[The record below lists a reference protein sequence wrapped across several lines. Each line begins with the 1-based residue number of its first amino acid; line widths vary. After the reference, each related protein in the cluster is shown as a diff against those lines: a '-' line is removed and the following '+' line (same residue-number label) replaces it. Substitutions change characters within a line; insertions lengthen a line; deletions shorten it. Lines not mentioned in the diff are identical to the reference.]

1 MKVVEYNSKIYY
13 LKLSVKDYIAIK
25 QLGIIERLSTYPST
39 VDYLSLCSILMNK
52 YNFSEDDLYE
62 FMDFITEEY
71 DMNIFLE
78 ELLIDSGI
86 VSNDNSND
94 NSNSSKSD
102 TTSIE
107 CNKEQE
113 QLTFEKQLDFMLKNC
128 LSYGMDI
135 DTFYDMT
142 FHEIQLF
149 IEGVVE
155 RRDAD
160 SRDKTMFDY
169 LLANLITLGTGI
181 AFGSKTS
188 FPSYEDYYGKML
200 GNVNNQTNEDNMVLE
215 GYATDE
221 LGNKTPIY
229 KRKLDT
235 NRDIARMELLTL
247 AQQQKLNS
255 LQKELN
261 ERKQEEQSE

>member
-52 YNFSEDDLYE
+52 YHFSEDDLYE

-71 DMNIFLE
+71 DMNTFLE

-86 VSNDNSND
+86 VSNDNSN
-94 NSNSSKSD
+94 SSSSKSD
-102 TTSIE
+102 TASIE
-107 CNKEQE
+107 CNKE

-142 FHEIQLF
+142 FREIQLF

-188 FPSYEDYYGKML
+188 FPSYEDYY
-200 GNVNNQTNEDNMVLE
+200 
-215 GYATDE
+215 
-221 LGNKTPIY
+221 
-229 KRKLDT
+229 
-235 NRDIARMELLTL
+235 
-247 AQQQKLNS
+247 
-255 LQKELN
+255 
-261 ERKQEEQSE
+261 

>member
-71 DMNIFLE
+71 DMNTFLE

-86 VSNDNSND
+86 VSNDD
-94 NSNSSKSD
+94 SNSSKSD

-113 QLTFEKQLDFMLKNC
+113 QLTFEEQLDFMLKNC
-128 LSYGMDI
+128 LSYGMNV

-181 AFGSKTS
+181 AFGSKAS

-200 GNVNNQTNEDNMVLE
+200 GNVNNQTNEDDMILE

-229 KRKLDT
+229 KRKLDV
-235 NRDIARMELLTL
+235 NRDIARMELLAL

>member
-1 MKVVEYNSKIYY
+1 
-13 LKLSVKDYIAIK
+13 
-25 QLGIIERLSTYPST
+25 
-39 VDYLSLCSILMNK
+39 
-52 YNFSEDDLYE
+52 
-62 FMDFITEEY
+62 MDFITEEY
-71 DMNIFLE
+71 DMNTFLE

-86 VSNDNSND
+86 VSNDD
-94 NSNSSKSD
+94 SNSSKSD

-113 QLTFEKQLDFMLKNC
+113 QLTFEEQLDFMLKNC
-128 LSYGMDI
+128 LSYGMNV

-142 FHEIQLF
+142 FQEIQLF

-160 SRDKTMFDY
+160 SRDKTMLDY

-181 AFGSKTS
+181 AFGSKAS
-188 FPSYEDYYGKML
+188 FPSYEDYYGKIL
-200 GNVNNQTNEDNMVLE
+200 GNVNNQTNEDDMILE

-229 KRKLDT
+229 KRKLNA
-235 NRDIARMELLTL
+235 NRDIARMELLAL

-261 ERKQEEQSE
+261 EQKQEEQSK

>member
-25 QLGIIERLSTYPST
+25 QLGIIERISTFPST

-52 YNFSEDDLYE
+52 YDFSEDDLYE

-71 DMNIFLE
+71 DMNTFLE

-86 VSNDNSND
+86 VSNDD
-94 NSNSSKSD
+94 SNSSKSD

-113 QLTFEKQLDFMLKNC
+113 QLTFEEQLDFMLKNC
-128 LSYGMDI
+128 LSYGMNV

-181 AFGSKTS
+181 AFGSKAS
-188 FPSYEDYYGKML
+188 FPSYEDYYGKIL
-200 GNVNNQTNEDNMVLE
+200 GNVNNQTNEDDMVLE

-229 KRKLDT
+229 KRKLDA

-255 LQKELN
+255 LQKELDKQ
-261 ERKQEEQSE
+261 KQEEQSK

>member
-86 VSNDNSND
+86 VSNDD
-94 NSNSSKSD
+94 SNSSKSD

-181 AFGSKTS
+181 AFGSKVS

-200 GNVNNQTNEDNMVLE
+200 GNVNNQTNEDDMVLE

-229 KRKLDT
+229 KRKLDV
-235 NRDIARMELLTL
+235 NRDIARMELLAL

>member
-52 YNFSEDDLYE
+52 YDFSEDDLYE
-62 FMDFITEEY
+62 FIDFITEEY

-86 VSNDNSND
+86 VSNDD
-94 NSNSSKSD
+94 SNSSKSD

-128 LSYGMDI
+128 LSYGMNV

-181 AFGSKTS
+181 AFGSKAS

-200 GNVNNQTNEDNMVLE
+200 GNVNNQTNEDDMILE

-229 KRKLDT
+229 KRKLDA

-255 LQKELN
+255 LQKELDKQ
-261 ERKQEEQSE
+261 KQEEQSE

>member
-71 DMNIFLE
+71 DMNTFLE

-86 VSNDNSND
+86 VSNDD
-94 NSNSSKSD
+94 SNSSKSD

-113 QLTFEKQLDFMLKNC
+113 QLTFEEQLDFMLKNC
-128 LSYGMDI
+128 LSYGMNV

-181 AFGSKTS
+181 AFGSKAS

-200 GNVNNQTNEDNMVLE
+200 GNVNNQTNEDDMVLE

-229 KRKLDT
+229 KRKLNA

-255 LQKELN
+255 LQKELDKQ
-261 ERKQEEQSE
+261 KQEEQSK

>member
-62 FMDFITEEY
+62 FMDFVTEEY
-71 DMNIFLE
+71 DMNTFLE

-86 VSNDNSND
+86 VSNDN

-113 QLTFEKQLDFMLKNC
+113 QLTFEKQLDFMLKDC
-128 LSYGMDI
+128 LAYGMNV

-155 RRDAD
+155 RRDSD
-160 SRDKTMFDY
+160 NHDKAMFDY
-169 LLANLITLGTGI
+169 MLANLIALGTGI
-181 AFGSKTS
+181 AFGSKAS

-200 GNVNNQTNEDNMVLE
+200 GDVDNQTNEDDMILE

-229 KRKLDT
+229 KRKLDA
-235 NRDIARMELLTL
+235 NRDIARMELLAL

-255 LQKELN
+255 LQKELDKQ
-261 ERKQEEQSE
+261 KQEEQSK

>member
-25 QLGIIERLSTYPST
+25 QLCIIERLSTYPST

-71 DMNIFLE
+71 DMNTFLE

-86 VSNDNSND
+86 VSNDD
-94 NSNSSKSD
+94 SNSSKSD

-113 QLTFEKQLDFMLKNC
+113 QLTFEEQLDFMLKNC
-128 LSYGMDI
+128 LSYGMNV

-181 AFGSKTS
+181 AFGSKAS

-229 KRKLDT
+229 KRKVNA
-235 NRDIARMELLTL
+235 NRDIARMELLAL

-255 LQKELN
+255 LQKELDKQ
-261 ERKQEEQSE
+261 KQEEQSK

>member
-39 VDYLSLCSILMNK
+39 VDYLSLCSILTNK
-52 YNFSEDDLYE
+52 YDFSEDDLYE

-71 DMNIFLE
+71 DMNTFLE

-86 VSNDNSND
+86 ISDNN

-113 QLTFEKQLDFMLKNC
+113 QLTFEEQLDFMLKNC
-128 LSYGMDI
+128 LSYGMNV

-181 AFGSKTS
+181 AFGSKAS
-188 FPSYEDYYGKML
+188 FPSYEDYYGKIL
-200 GNVNNQTNEDNMVLE
+200 GNVNNQTNEDDMILE

-229 KRKLDT
+229 KRKLNA
-235 NRDIARMELLTL
+235 NRDIARMELLAL

-255 LQKELN
+255 LQKELDKQ
-261 ERKQEEQSE
+261 KQEEQSK

>member
-1 MKVVEYNSKIYY
+1 MKVIEYNSKIYY

-39 VDYLSLCSILMNK
+39 VDYLSLCSILMHK

-62 FMDFITEEY
+62 FMDFITEQY
-71 DMNIFLE
+71 DMNTFLE

-86 VSNDNSND
+86 VSNDD
-94 NSNSSKSD
+94 SNSSKSD

-113 QLTFEKQLDFMLKNC
+113 QLTFEEQLDFMLKNC
-128 LSYGMDI
+128 LSYGMNV

-181 AFGSKTS
+181 AFGSKAS
-188 FPSYEDYYGKML
+188 FPSYEDYYGKIL
-200 GNVNNQTNEDNMVLE
+200 GNVNNQTNEDDMILE

-229 KRKLDT
+229 KRKLDA
-235 NRDIARMELLTL
+235 NRDIARMELLAL

-255 LQKELN
+255 LQKELDKQ
-261 ERKQEEQSE
+261 KQEEQSK

>member
-62 FMDFITEEY
+62 FMDFITEQY
-71 DMNIFLE
+71 DMNTFLE

-86 VSNDNSND
+86 VSNDD
-94 NSNSSKSD
+94 SNSSKSD

-113 QLTFEKQLDFMLKNC
+113 QLTFEEQLDFMLKNC
-128 LSYGMDI
+128 LSYGMNV

-181 AFGSKTS
+181 AFGSKAS
-188 FPSYEDYYGKML
+188 FPSYEDYYGKIL
-200 GNVNNQTNEDNMVLE
+200 GNVNNQTNEDDMVLE

-229 KRKLDT
+229 KRKLNA
-235 NRDIARMELLTL
+235 NRDIARMELLAL
-247 AQQQKLNS
+247 AQQQKINS
-255 LQKELN
+255 LQKELDKQ
-261 ERKQEEQSE
+261 KQEEQSK

>member
-52 YNFSEDDLYE
+52 HNFSEDDLYE

-71 DMNIFLE
+71 DMNTFLE

-86 VSNDNSND
+86 VSNDD
-94 NSNSSKSD
+94 SNSSKSD

-113 QLTFEKQLDFMLKNC
+113 QLTFEEQLDFMLKNC
-128 LSYGMDI
+128 LSYGMNV

-181 AFGSKTS
+181 AFGSKAS
-188 FPSYEDYYGKML
+188 FPSYEDYYGNML
-200 GNVNNQTNEDNMVLE
+200 GNVNNQTNEDDMVLE

-229 KRKLDT
+229 KRKLNA

-247 AQQQKLNS
+247 AQQQRLNS
-255 LQKELN
+255 LQKELDKQ
-261 ERKQEEQSE
+261 KQEEQSE

>member
-25 QLGIIERLSTYPST
+25 QLGIIEKLSTYPST

-71 DMNIFLE
+71 DMNTFLE

-86 VSNDNSND
+86 VSNDD
-94 NSNSSKSD
+94 SNSSKSD
-102 TTSIE
+102 ATSIE

-113 QLTFEKQLDFMLKNC
+113 QLTFEEQLDFMLKNC
-128 LSYGMDI
+128 LSYGMDV

-160 SRDKTMFDY
+160 SHDKTMFDY

-181 AFGSKTS
+181 AFGSKAS

-200 GNVNNQTNEDNMVLE
+200 GNVNNQTNEDDMVLE

-229 KRKLDT
+229 KRKLNA
-235 NRDIARMELLTL
+235 NRDIARMELLAL

-255 LQKELN
+255 LQKELDKQ
-261 ERKQEEQSE
+261 KQEEQSK

>member
-39 VDYLSLCSILMNK
+39 VDYLSLCSILTNK
-52 YNFSEDDLYE
+52 YDFSEDDLYE

-71 DMNIFLE
+71 DMNTFLE

-86 VSNDNSND
+86 VSNDD
-94 NSNSSKSD
+94 SNSSKSD

-113 QLTFEKQLDFMLKNC
+113 QLTFEEQLDFMLKNC
-128 LSYGMDI
+128 LSYGMNV

-181 AFGSKTS
+181 AFGSKAS

-200 GNVNNQTNEDNMVLE
+200 GNVNNQTNEDDMVLE

-229 KRKLDT
+229 KRKLDA

-255 LQKELN
+255 LQKELDKQ
-261 ERKQEEQSE
+261 KQEEQSE

>member
-1 MKVVEYNSKIYY
+1 MKVIEYNSKIYY

-39 VDYLSLCSILMNK
+39 VDYLSLCSILMHK

-71 DMNIFLE
+71 DMNTFLE

-86 VSNDNSND
+86 VSNDD
-94 NSNSSKSD
+94 SNSSKSD

-113 QLTFEKQLDFMLKNC
+113 QLTFEEQLDFMLKNC
-128 LSYGMDI
+128 LSYGMNV

-181 AFGSKTS
+181 AFGSKAS
-188 FPSYEDYYGKML
+188 FPSYEDYYGKIL
-200 GNVNNQTNEDNMVLE
+200 GNVNNQTNEDDMILE

-229 KRKLDT
+229 KRKLDA
-235 NRDIARMELLTL
+235 NRDIARMELLAL

-255 LQKELN
+255 LQKELDKQ
-261 ERKQEEQSE
+261 KQEEQSK

>member
-25 QLGIIERLSTYPST
+25 QLGIIEKLSTYPST

-71 DMNIFLE
+71 DMNTFLE

-86 VSNDNSND
+86 ISDNN

-102 TTSIE
+102 ATSIE

-113 QLTFEKQLDFMLKNC
+113 QLTFEKQLDFMLKDC
-128 LSYGMDI
+128 LAYGMNV

-149 IEGVVE
+149 IEGVVK
-155 RRDAD
+155 RKD
-160 SRDKTMFDY
+160 SDNHDKAMFDY
-169 LLANLITLGTGI
+169 MLANLITLGTGI
-181 AFGSKTS
+181 AFGSKAS

-200 GNVNNQTNEDNMVLE
+200 GDVDNQTNEDDMILE

-229 KRKLDT
+229 KRKLDA
-235 NRDIARMELLTL
+235 NRDIARMELLAL

-255 LQKELN
+255 LQKELDKQ
-261 ERKQEEQSE
+261 KQEEQSK

>member
-86 VSNDNSND
+86 VSNDNSN
-94 NSNSSKSD
+94 SSKSD

-128 LSYGMDI
+128 LSYGMNI

>member
-39 VDYLSLCSILMNK
+39 IDYLSLCSILTNK
-52 YNFSEDDLYE
+52 YDFSEDDLYE
-62 FMDFITEEY
+62 FMDFITEQY
-71 DMNIFLE
+71 DMNTFLE

-86 VSNDNSND
+86 ISDNN

-113 QLTFEKQLDFMLKNC
+113 QLTFEEQLDFMLKNC
-128 LSYGMDI
+128 LSYGMNV

-181 AFGSKTS
+181 AFGSKAS

-200 GNVNNQTNEDNMVLE
+200 GNVNNQTNEDDMVLE

-229 KRKLDT
+229 KRKLNA
-235 NRDIARMELLTL
+235 NRDIARMELLAL

-255 LQKELN
+255 LQKELDKQ
-261 ERKQEEQSE
+261 KQEEQSK

>member
-39 VDYLSLCSILMNK
+39 VDYLSLCSILTNK
-52 YNFSEDDLYE
+52 YDFSEDDLYE

-86 VSNDNSND
+86 VSND

-181 AFGSKTS
+181 AFGSKVS

-200 GNVNNQTNEDNMVLE
+200 GNVNNQTNEDDMILE

-229 KRKLDT
+229 KRKLDV

>member
-1 MKVVEYNSKIYY
+1 MKVIEYNSKIYY

-71 DMNIFLE
+71 DMNTFLE

-86 VSNDNSND
+86 VSNDD
-94 NSNSSKSD
+94 SNSSKSD

-107 CNKEQE
+107 YNKEQE
-113 QLTFEKQLDFMLKNC
+113 QLTFEEQLDFMLKNC
-128 LSYGMDI
+128 LSYGMNV

-160 SRDKTMFDY
+160 SHDKTMLDY

-181 AFGSKTS
+181 AFGSKAS
-188 FPSYEDYYGKML
+188 FPSYEDYYGKIL
-200 GNVNNQTNEDNMVLE
+200 GNVNNQTNEDDMILE

-229 KRKLDT
+229 KRKLDA
-235 NRDIARMELLTL
+235 NRDIARMELLAL

-255 LQKELN
+255 LQKELDKQ
-261 ERKQEEQSE
+261 KQEEQSK

>member
-39 VDYLSLCSILMNK
+39 VVYLSLCSILMNK

-71 DMNIFLE
+71 DMNNFLE

-107 CNKEQE
+107 CNKEQ
-113 QLTFEKQLDFMLKNC
+113 LTFEEQLDFMLKNC
-128 LSYGMDI
+128 LAYGMDV

-181 AFGSKTS
+181 AFGSKAS

-200 GNVNNQTNEDNMVLE
+200 GNVNNQTNEDDMVLE

-229 KRKLDT
+229 KRKLDA

-261 ERKQEEQSE
+261 EQKQEEQSE

>member
-62 FMDFITEEY
+62 FMDFVTEEY
-71 DMNIFLE
+71 DMNTFLE

-86 VSNDNSND
+86 VSNDN

-113 QLTFEKQLDFMLKNC
+113 QLTFEKQLDFMLKDC
-128 LSYGMDI
+128 LAYGMNV

-160 SRDKTMFDY
+160 SHDKTMFDY

-181 AFGSKTS
+181 AFGSKAS

-200 GNVNNQTNEDNMVLE
+200 GNVNNQTNEDDMVLE

-229 KRKLDT
+229 KRKLDV
-235 NRDIARMELLTL
+235 NRDIARMELLAL

-261 ERKQEEQSE
+261 EQKQEEQSE